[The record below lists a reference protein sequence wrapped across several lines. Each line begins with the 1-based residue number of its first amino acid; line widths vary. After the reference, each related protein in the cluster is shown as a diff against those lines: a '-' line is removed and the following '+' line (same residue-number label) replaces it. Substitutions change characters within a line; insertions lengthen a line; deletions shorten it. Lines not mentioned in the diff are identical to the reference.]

1 MGILDQIT
9 GKAIAQQ
16 VTEYSEIY
24 GEILIGLHRDV
35 EHLRDDVDRAQQ
47 ALARAEQKIERLDQ
61 QATRLDRQHDALRS
75 EVQQAIAQFQ
85 GLAGRLE
92 GAEAELVSLRTAV
105 ARLAPAPAGHPEDG
119 EPGASG
125 LPVGGL
131 SVGALWRELEVQRRR
146 VRILVFLCLLSLLSS
161 VVLGVITWTK
171 G

>member
-61 QATRLDRQHDALRS
+61 QPPAWTGSTTRCAARS
-75 EVQQAIAQFQ
+75 SR
-85 GLAGRLE
+85 RLPSSR
-92 GAEAELVSLRTAV
+92 AW
-105 ARLAPAPAGHPEDG
+105 
-119 EPGASG
+119 PGA
-125 LPVGGL
+125 
-131 SVGALWRELEVQRRR
+131 WRARRPNW
-146 VRILVFLCLLSLLSS
+146 FPFAPPSPD
-161 VVLGVITWTK
+161 
-171 G
+171 

>member
-105 ARLAPAPAGHPEDG
+105 ARLDPAPAGHPEDG
-119 EPGASG
+119 DPGAS
-125 LPVGGL
+125 GL

>member
-47 ALARAEQKIERLDQ
+47 ALARAEQKVERLDQ

-125 LPVGGL
+125 LPVG
-131 SVGALWRELEVQRRR
+131 ALWRELEVQRRR
-146 VRILVFLCLLSLLSS
+146 VRTLVFLCLLSLLSS